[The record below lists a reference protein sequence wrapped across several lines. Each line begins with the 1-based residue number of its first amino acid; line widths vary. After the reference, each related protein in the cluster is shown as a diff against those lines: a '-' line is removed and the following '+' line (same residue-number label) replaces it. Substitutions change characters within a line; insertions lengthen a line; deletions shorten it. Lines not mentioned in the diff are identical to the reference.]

1 MPRRQILSSEE
12 KERLL
17 VVPDDDVLL
26 ARMCFLSE
34 HDLALINK
42 HRRPAN
48 RLGFAV
54 LLCYLRG
61 SGFPPDKN
69 ISPHDGVVSR
79 LAAHLKL
86 LPDLWAEYASRG
98 QFGYSELLYGK
109 PVFLDRFT
117 SSNRVYSRAIRRFP
131 WILSNRIT

>member
-26 ARMCFLSE
+26 TRMCFLSE

-42 HRRPAN
+42 HRRPEN

-61 SGFPPDKN
+61 PGFPPDKN
-69 ISPHDGVVSR
+69 ASPHGGVISR
-79 LAAHLKL
+79 LAGHCCKVSDEAAFCLIQRPYISKTL
-86 LPDLWAEYASRG
+86 LTRRISPRG
-98 QFGYSELLYGK
+98 S
-109 PVFLDRFT
+109 P
-117 SSNRVYSRAIRRFP
+117 
-131 WILSNRIT
+131 

>member
-26 ARMCFLSE
+26 TRMCFLSE

-54 LLCYLRG
+54 LGVSLDIENYCTLRLFFDLSTLAG
-61 SGFPPDKN
+61 L
-69 ISPHDGVVSR
+69 SR
-79 LAAHLKL
+79 RNLPEAGIRL
-86 LPDLWAEYASRG
+86 LF
-98 QFGYSELLYGK
+98 Q
-109 PVFLDRFT
+109 
-117 SSNRVYSRAIRRFP
+117 I
-131 WILSNRIT
+131 

>member
-1 MPRRQILSSEE
+1 MLSSEE

-17 VVPDDDVLL
+17 IVPDDDVFLT
-26 ARMCFLSE
+26 RMCFLSE

-61 SGFPPDKN
+61 PGFPPDKS
-69 ISPHDGVVSR
+69 ISPHDCVVFR
-79 LAAHLKL
+79 LAAHLKVQS
-86 LPDLWAEYASRG
+86 DLWAEYASREVTRWEHLASCAGRVG
-98 QFGYSELLYGK
+98 QCPEKK
-109 PVFLDRFT
+109 P
-117 SSNRVYSRAIRRFP
+117 SGG
-131 WILSNRIT
+131 ILGRWNNVIV